1 MDWVGVFLIEIVI
14 YFVMFL
20 VEEVV
25 VYVDEIRKLVLFLKI
40 FDVKLEEGS
49 LRVDINF
56 LLKEVILNEFG
67 IKVEI
72 KNINFIFNIK
82 KVINFEIEE

>member
-1 MDWVGVFLIEIVI
+1 
-14 YFVMFL
+14 MFL